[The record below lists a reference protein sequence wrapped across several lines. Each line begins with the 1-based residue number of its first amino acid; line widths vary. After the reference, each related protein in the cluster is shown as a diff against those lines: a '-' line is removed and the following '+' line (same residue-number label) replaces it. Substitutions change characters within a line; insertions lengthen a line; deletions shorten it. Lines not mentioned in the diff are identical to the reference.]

1 METVKSLDISCT
13 FSAVIVEEKCLV
25 EDLLTHPTVWQF
37 QAICHRSAL
46 TEPKTFREGNK
57 LRGKEKF
64 TRWTLN
70 KKPLQ
75 HIPLLH
81 PSVRDHRSRIPRFVC
96 WWELL
101 VLQTPWIPTQTWG
114 GLDCRLR
121 LAELLYFPLKRFQLS
136 TAIQSSPCLTGSLRD
151 SNGKVINT
159 STFSV
164 LLPPVQISIT
174 QSDKEKMKLQSIRLQ
189 VFSLM
194 IRAVFKTL

>member
-13 FSAVIVEEKCLV
+13 FSAVIAEGKVLI
-25 EDLLTHPTVWQF
+25 EDLLTLPAVWQF

-46 TEPKTFREGNK
+46 TEPKTFRGGNK
-57 LRGKEKF
+57 LRD
-64 TRWTLN
+64 
-70 KKPLQ
+70 KKNSPSGL
-75 HIPLLH
+75 PARSLWNTFLC
-81 PSVRDHRSRIPRFVC
+81 SVREHRSRIPR
-96 WWELL
+96 WELS
-101 VLQTPWIPTQTWG
+101 VLQTPRIPTQT

-121 LAELLYFPLKRFQLS
+121 LAELLYFPFKRFQLS
-136 TAIQSSPCLTGSLRD
+136 TAIQPSPCLTGSLRD

-159 STFSV
+159 FTFSV